1 MQNYKRKIAIITLIS
16 VLTVILLYINYT
28 IWSGSYIVGD
38 LEDNIR
44 QEMHLIKESHFSD
57 YSSVN
62 EIIYELK
69 HQLSGC
75 LVSGMMN
82 SLLIICGIFLV
93 IRINQSDI
101 QSNTLVALSV
111 RLNNWNSPYI
121 HIRRNQRRAYVMHS
135 FWFIFGAENRRKL

>member
-1 MQNYKRKIAIITLIS
+1 M
-16 VLTVILLYINYT
+16 YINYT

-62 EIIYELK
+62 EMIHKLK
-69 HQLSGC
+69 HQFSGG
-75 LVSGMMN
+75 LVSEMVNG
-82 SLLIICGIFLV
+82 LLTIYGISLV
-93 IRINQSDI
+93 IQINQSDI

-111 RLNNWNSPYI
+111 RLNN
-121 HIRRNQRRAYVMHS
+121 
-135 FWFIFGAENRRKL
+135 

>member
-1 MQNYKRKIAIITLIS
+1 MQNYKRKIAIVTFIS
-16 VLTVILLYINYT
+16 VLTVLLLYINYT

-62 EIIYELK
+62 EMIHELK
-69 HQLSGC
+69 HQFSGG
-75 LVSGMMN
+75 LVSEMVNG
-82 SLLIICGIFLV
+82 LLTIYGISLV
-93 IRINQSDI
+93 IQINQSDI

-111 RLNNWNSPYI
+111 RLNN
-121 HIRRNQRRAYVMHS
+121 
-135 FWFIFGAENRRKL
+135 